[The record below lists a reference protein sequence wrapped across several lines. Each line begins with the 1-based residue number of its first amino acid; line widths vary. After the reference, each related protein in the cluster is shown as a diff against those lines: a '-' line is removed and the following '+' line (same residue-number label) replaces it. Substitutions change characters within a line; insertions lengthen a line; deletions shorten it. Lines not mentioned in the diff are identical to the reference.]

1 MSNSADRQSDSPAD
15 RRSDSPADTPSAA
28 PAAAPSAAPSD
39 SASSGRRVYVL
50 LLLAAAAALLFVNS
64 RNFRSRQGASHPA
77 VGQLSP
83 ALRLEPCAFVD
94 SPLSPAAAEGRVVL
108 VNFWGTWCPPC
119 REEFPHLAALRQR
132 FASNE
137 RFLFVSV
144 SCEMSEDPADFQ
156 RLPEETRRYLQAE
169 RMTFPVYC
177 DPADRFRRALLGV
190 LRQEDFAYPTTVV
203 VGTDGRI
210 RGVWRGYRSGDE
222 RDMANL
228 VEQSLAA
235 S

>member
-1 MSNSADRQSDSPAD
+1 MSNSADRPSESPAD
-15 RRSDSPADTPSAA
+15 RQSDRTNA
-28 PAAAPSAAPSD
+28 
-39 SASSGRRVYVL
+39 SASSRRRVYVL
-50 LLLAAAAALLFVNS
+50 LLLAAAALLFVNS
-64 RNFRSRQGASHPA
+64 RNFGGRQGASHPA

-83 ALRLEPCAFVD
+83 ALRFEPCVFVD

-169 RMTFPVYC
+169 QTTFPV
-177 DPADRFRRALLGV
+177 
-190 LRQEDFAYPTTVV
+190 
-203 VGTDGRI
+203 
-210 RGVWRGYRSGDE
+210 
-222 RDMANL
+222 
-228 VEQSLAA
+228 
-235 S
+235 